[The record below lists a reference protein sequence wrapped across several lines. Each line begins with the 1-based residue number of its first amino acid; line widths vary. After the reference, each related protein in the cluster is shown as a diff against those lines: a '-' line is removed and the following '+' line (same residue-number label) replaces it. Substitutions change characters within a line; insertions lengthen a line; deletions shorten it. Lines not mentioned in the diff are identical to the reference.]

1 MVHDLSIAK
10 SSIAGAVDE
19 WVSSVCRYEKSAV
32 VCLIYSFTN
41 ALAAGNHSLFV
52 SEGLVAN
59 KVVDLWPR
67 LHLVRVEV
75 VALVRNLC
83 QTAQFASVWARR

>member
-10 SSIAGAVDE
+10 PSIAGAVDE
-19 WVSSVCRYEKSAV
+19 WVSSVCRDEESAI

-41 ALAAGNHSLFV
+41 ALATGNHSLFV

-59 KVVDLWPR
+59 TVVGFRPR

-75 VALVRNLC
+75 VPLVRNLC
-83 QTAQFASVWARR
+83 QTAQFASVRARC